1 MIENLKK
8 MAEELKGLISEKKT
22 DLSKLMAQ
30 MSDEQRKDFQS
41 FKNEVDKNIAD
52 LNIEK
57 LQELKQKYINKWQRA
72 SQA

>member
-8 MAEELKGLISEKKT
+8 MAEELKGLVSEKKT

>member
-1 MIENLKK
+1 MIENLTK
-8 MAEELKGLISEKKT
+8 MAEQLKGLVSEKKT

-41 FKNEVDKNIAD
+41 FKNDVDKNIAD